1 MTRLGVMF
9 YGRLGRA
16 LAYPLSMT
24 ARTAT
29 VRLYVALASL
39 VTAVLALAGALVRLA
54 AAVVTR
60 ATVLVQG
67 RPEAA
72 QGLAP
77 TPAVPAAGARLT
89 LVPRPTGAPG
99 PSAARARLEGALA
112 GLGFKVGDV
121 RRVVAG
127 LGARV
132 EHEPIEAMIK
142 TALAE
147 LSRAA

>member
-1 MTRLGVMF
+1 M
-9 YGRLGRA
+9 
-16 LAYPLSMT
+16 
-24 ARTAT
+24 
-29 VRLYVALASL
+29 
-39 VTAVLALAGALVRLA
+39 
-54 AAVVTR
+54 
-60 ATVLVQG
+60 
-67 RPEAA
+67 
-72 QGLAP
+72 
-77 TPAVPAAGARLT
+77 T